1 VASSSLL
8 DAFGTPEVAAALVA
22 GVAMN
27 SAALIAF
34 FGVSLVLKE
43 KVGEA
48 VAKVFVEKK
57 VLTEDSLPAAL
68 TKAGMLTQADLV
80 ATLKA
85 VGYPL
90 PEDR

>member
-1 VASSSLL
+1 VSGL
-8 DAFGTPEVAAALVA
+8 AL
-22 GVAMN
+22 N
-27 SAALIAF
+27 STALIFF

-43 KVGEA
+43 KIGEA

-68 TKAGMLTQADLV
+68 AKAGVLTKADLV
-80 ATLKA
+80 ATLNA

>member
-1 VASSSLL
+1 
-8 DAFGTPEVAAALVA
+8 
-22 GVAMN
+22 MN

-43 KVGEA
+43 TIGEA

-57 VLTEDSLPAAL
+57 VLTEETLPAALAKAGVLTEDSLPAAL
-68 TKAGMLTQADLV
+68 AKAGMLTRADLV

-90 PEDR
+90 PPVLEDR